1 MRKYLKRQE
10 IFVIFGCACCVFIPD
25 SYIYNNV
32 QNIYIYICVCVF
44 VFVKINNKDIRTAPW
59 AAVFIVNFDYII
71 YYINI
76 LACYI
81 VIYISIYLYKTSY
94 RNNVQILPQIQR

>member
-1 MRKYLKRQE
+1 MTFL
-10 IFVIFGCACCVFIPD
+10 I
-25 SYIYNNV
+25 YIYIY
-32 QNIYIYICVCVF
+32 IYIYICVCVCMC
-44 VFVKINNKDIRTAPW
+44 VKINNKDIRTAPL

-81 VIYISIYLYKTSY
+81 VIYRSIYLYITSY